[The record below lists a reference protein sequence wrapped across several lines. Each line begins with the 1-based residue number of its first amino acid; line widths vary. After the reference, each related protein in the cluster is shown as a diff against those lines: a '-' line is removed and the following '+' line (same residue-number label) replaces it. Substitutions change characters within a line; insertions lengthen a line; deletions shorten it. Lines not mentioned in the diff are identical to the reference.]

1 MKHTIFTFC
10 TILLFSVFALYAC
23 SNLGKGD
30 LPADRLRSLPQP
42 TYLGST
48 SGESDTPVDGAKIIL
63 KGIMRYFD
71 VSKSD
76 PDVIYALSSG
86 KLMKSINAGEKWT
99 EITSISKIVTVE
111 IDRDNPNTVY
121 AAQGG

>member
-1 MKHTIFTFC
+1 
-10 TILLFSVFALYAC
+10 
-23 SNLGKGD
+23 
-30 LPADRLRSLPQP
+30 
-42 TYLGST
+42 
-48 SGESDTPVDGAKIIL
+48 
-63 KGIMRYFD
+63 MRYFD

-86 KLMKSINAGEKWT
+86 KLMKSTNAGEKWT

>member
-1 MKHTIFTFC
+1 MKNTIFAFC
-10 TILLFSVFALYAC
+10 TILLFGIFALYAC
-23 SNLGKGD
+23 SNLSKGNIPAER
-30 LPADRLRSLPQP
+30 LPSPPQI
-42 TYLGST
+42 TYSGST

-63 KGIMRYFD
+63 KGTMRYFD

-86 KLMKSINAGEKWT
+86 KLMKSTNAGEKWT